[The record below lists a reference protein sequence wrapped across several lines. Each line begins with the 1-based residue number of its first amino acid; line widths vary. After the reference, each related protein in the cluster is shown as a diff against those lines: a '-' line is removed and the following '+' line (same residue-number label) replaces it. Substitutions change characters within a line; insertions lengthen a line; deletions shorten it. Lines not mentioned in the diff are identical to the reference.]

1 MTTPRTAHRR
11 TSGSIRH
18 LSSGSWQ
25 ARYTG
30 PDGALRTMGTFPTKV
45 EADQALAHETSRMT
59 RGLWHD
65 PSRGQEQLGG
75 WFREWIAGRADLAD
89 STRALYVRLLDT
101 LIDAPLSVERPSGA
115 ARTIHMGALTLASVT
130 PAAVREWDS
139 AVLADST
146 RRATARW
153 ERARSH
159 PLKVNAAIRRWAAA
173 HGTPVAPTGRMPVA
187 VREAWLAATGGVV
200 AADQPQ
206 DRNVGRTEAAQAYRL
221 LHTGMAQAVVDG
233 LIPANSC
240 LVKGASQ
247 RDSKDRTER
256 RTATPQEIWALAD
269 AMSERYRAAVIVAFC
284 SGLRAGELFAL
295 QRRHVDL
302 DARTVRVE
310 QSLGRPGTGGGRS
323 FSSTKTRAG
332 RRTVALPAVAVEALT
347 EHMARFT
354 DLGPDSLVFGTR
366 TGKPLSG
373 GSRSVMF
380 ARARHTIGRDDPTW
394 HDQRHA
400 AMTFVASTGA
410 TLPELME
417 RAGHAS
423 SRAALHYQHAAD
435 GAQRRIAD
443 RLDEA
448 LGRPTGVSL

>member
-30 PDGALRTMGTFPTKV
+30 PDGALRTLGTFPTKV
-45 EADQALAHETSRMT
+45 EADQALAHETSRMA
-59 RGLWHD
+59 RGLWRD

-89 STRALYVRLLDT
+89 STRALYERLLET
-101 LIDAPLSVERPSGA
+101 VIDAPLSLPRPNGA
-115 ARTIHMGALTLASVT
+115 VRVVHIGAQTLASVT
-130 PAAVREWDS
+130 PADVREWDS
-139 AVLADST
+139 AVLADAT

-153 ERARSH
+153 ERARNH
-159 PLKVNAAIRRWAAA
+159 PLRVNAAIRRWAAA
-173 HGTPVAPTGRMPVA
+173 NGTPVAPTGRMPAA
-187 VREAWLAATGGVV
+187 VREAWLTETGGVV
-200 AADQPQ
+200 AADGPQ
-206 DRNVGRTEAAQAYRL
+206 DHNVGRTEAAQAYRL
-221 LHTGMAQAVVDG
+221 LHTGMAQAVADG
-233 LIPANSC
+233 LIPANPC

-256 RTATPQEIWALAD
+256 RTATPAEIWALAD
-269 AMSERYRAAVIVAFC
+269 AMPERYRAAVIVAFC

-302 DARTVRVE
+302 EARTLRVE
-310 QSLGRPGTGGGRS
+310 QSLARPGTGAGRA

-332 RRTVALPAVAVEALT
+332 RRTVALPAVAVAALT
-347 EHMARFT
+347 EHMARFAPA
-354 DLGPDSLVFGTR
+354 GPDALVFGTR

-373 GSRSVMF
+373 GSRSMMF
-380 ARARHTIGRDDPTW
+380 ARARHAIGRDDLTW
-394 HDQRHA
+394 HDQRHS

-448 LGRPTGVSL
+448 LARPSEVA

>member
-1 MTTPRTAHRR
+1 MTRPRTAHRR
-11 TSGSIRH
+11 PSGSIRH

-30 PDGALRTMGTFPTKV
+30 PDGALRTLGTFPTKV
-45 EADQALAHETSRMT
+45 EADTALAHETSRMSLGT
-59 RGLWHD
+59 WHD
-65 PSRGQEQLGG
+65 PYRGQEQLGP
-75 WFREWIAGRADLAD
+75 WFRDWITGRADLAD
-89 STRALYVRLLDT
+89 STRALYLRLLAT
-101 LIDAPLSVERPSGA
+101 VIDAPLSLERPNGA
-115 ARTIHMGALTLASVT
+115 TRVVHIGAQTLASVT

-139 AVLADST
+139 AVLADAT

-153 ERARSH
+153 DRARNN
-159 PLKVNAAIRRWAAA
+159 PLRVNAAIRRWAAA
-173 HGTPVAPTGRMPVA
+173 NGAPIAPTGRMPAA
-187 VREAWLAATGGVV
+187 VREAWLAETGGVV
-200 AADQPQ
+200 TSDGPQ
-206 DRNVGRTEAAQAYRL
+206 DRNAGRTEAAQAYRL
-221 LHTGMAQAVVDG
+221 LHTGMAQAVADG
-233 LIPANSC
+233 LIPANPC

-256 RTATPQEIWALAD
+256 RTATPAEIWALAD
-269 AMSERYRAAVIVAFC
+269 AMPERYRAAVIVAFC

-302 DARTVRVE
+302 EARTLRVE
-310 QSLGRPGTGGGRS
+310 QSLARPGTGSGRA

-332 RRTVALPAVAVEALT
+332 RRTVALPAVAVAALT

-354 DLGPDSLVFGTR
+354 PLGPDSLVFGTR

-373 GSRSVMF
+373 GSRSMMF
-380 ARARHTIGRDDPTW
+380 ARARHAIGRDDLTW

-448 LGRPTGVSL
+448 LGRPSEVA